1 MAVVTVTG
9 KVGSGVKDLGAGI
22 AARLGI
28 DFVDQQLLLEA
39 AQRLRVPVGKI
50 AERDER
56 VESLSQRIAAVM
68 SSFLERSAVFGS
80 DPLTGAVGL
89 EAMFSRN
96 YMDMEG
102 AQQDQTV
109 RDESY
114 LRTMRG
120 VVQELAER
128 GDVVILGRGS
138 PAILRDL
145 PKALHV
151 YCFAPIP
158 IRIQRVARAEA
169 ISEEEAANRI
179 AETDRALLPKGL
191 EDGPD
196 RRSVLRFDCELRT
209 PLHRDCRRYG
219 RNGGAYQ
226 RRVSPGL
233 ISPAATLFVRS
244 RSGCSG

>member
-179 AETDRALLPKGL
+179 AETDRALAAFYRKVWKMDLI
-191 EDGPD
+191 DA
-196 RRSVLRFDCELRT
+196 
-209 PLHRDCRRYG
+209 
-219 RNGGAYQ
+219 AYYD
-226 RRVSPGL
+226 L
-233 ISPAATLFVRS
+233 IVNSARLSIETAADMAAMAVRIKEES
-244 RSGCSG
+244 AQA